1 MDFKVLEKTDTSL
14 EIEIIDAD
22 DTVMYPLIEKLL
34 KDDKIIDADYSVEH
48 PELDDPILFIEVEE
62 GEDPKERLVK
72 ISKSFQDEL
81 EKVYS
86 DIFEDE
92 DEE

>member
-1 MDFKVLEKTDTSL
+1 MDFKVLEKTETSL

-22 DTVMYPLIEKLL
+22 DTVMYPLIEQLL

-62 GEDPKERLVK
+62 GEDPKERLVE
-72 ISKSFQDEL
+72 ISKYFLDEI
-81 EKVYS
+81 EDVYS
-86 DIFEDE
+86 NVFEDE
-92 DEE
+92 DD